1 MKRLFKPFL
10 ASTVVLA
17 GLAFPMQT
25 APRDAVASMPVIDV
39 ANLEQSMLT
48 AVRSA
53 QQIENQLE
61 SIRNQVRTLSTLPSS
76 SYDPLH
82 SIYGN
87 NLQELDALIADVQGI
102 SFDLNQID
110 GQYNQLYPSGTWDG
124 RSSAEYAQYNRSWS
138 QQMMEAARTAMRGQS
153 VISRSRGYN
162 QAAMN
167 ILSGSF
173 AADGEVRQIQA
184 TNQMLSVVS
193 AQLNGLTEN
202 LSTSSR
208 LNAMAAA
215 EGAQRRAAEQAYKE
229 KLINGYGGM
238 NTTPDPITLPP
249 IK

>member
-1 MKRLFKPFL
+1 
-10 ASTVVLA
+10 
-17 GLAFPMQT
+17 
-25 APRDAVASMPVIDV
+25 
-39 ANLEQSMLT
+39 
-48 AVRSA
+48 
-53 QQIENQLE
+53 
-61 SIRNQVRTLSTLPSS
+61 
-76 SYDPLH
+76 
-82 SIYGN
+82 
-87 NLQELDALIADVQGI
+87 
-102 SFDLNQID
+102 
-110 GQYNQLYPSGTWDG
+110 
-124 RSSAEYAQYNRSWS
+124 
-138 QQMMEAARTAMRGQS
+138 
-153 VISRSRGYN
+153 
-162 QAAMN
+162 MN
-167 ILSGSF
+167 ILSGST